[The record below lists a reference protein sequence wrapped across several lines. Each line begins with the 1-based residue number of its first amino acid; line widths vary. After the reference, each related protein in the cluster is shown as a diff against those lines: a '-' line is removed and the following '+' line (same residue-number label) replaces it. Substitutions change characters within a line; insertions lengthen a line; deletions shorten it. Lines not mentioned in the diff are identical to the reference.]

1 MNLPEIKRE
10 LRQIRMITKLIASS
24 KRQIEELE
32 YLKVSVKSPTITGM
46 PKEKSFVRS
55 DKVESIID
63 RIDELQKVV
72 DEDVKRLIELKLI
85 WMNRINLL
93 GHDECLLLK
102 LRYFEGW
109 SWSDICT
116 EMCYAER
123 QVYRL
128 HGEALKNLEKKL
140 ENIKYGSKWQ

>member
-10 LRQIRMITKLIASS
+10 LRQIRMITKLIASN
-24 KRQIEELE
+24 KRQIKELE

-55 DKVESIID
+55 DKIESIID

-85 WMNRINLL
+85 WMNQINLL

-109 SWSDICT
+109 SWLDIGA
-116 EMCYAER
+116 EMNYAER

-128 HGEALKNLEKKL
+128 HGEALKHLEEKM
-140 ENIKYGSKWQ
+140 SVVD